1 MNLMT
6 WLTGKTLAELVK
18 KGQLI
23 PPEIKL
29 PVYPA
34 SHYKKNWYEQGIPH
48 GGVIGLTAITMTMTW
63 IVSINMVIAQFELHN
78 KKHLEL
84 VFFLA
89 VGYIAFLTPSN
100 QLLLKGRMSGVI
112 IYRYALLLAII
123 SVTLATFCTLSS
135 VFMGEFHEV
144 LLLLFSWSLLLFS
157 RLQMNTSFFSAY
169 VYFYRIKRVV
179 LESENASA

>member
-48 GGVIGLTAITMTMTW
+48 GGVIGLTAIMMTMTW

-112 IYRYALLLAII
+112 AMRYYWPLFPLRWQRSVPCHQYSWASSTKCSCCCLAGHCCFFPAYR
-123 SVTLATFCTLSS
+123 
-135 VFMGEFHEV
+135 
-144 LLLLFSWSLLLFS
+144 
-157 RLQMNTSFFSAY
+157 
-169 VYFYRIKRVV
+169 
-179 LESENASA
+179 

>member
-1 MNLMT
+1 M
-6 WLTGKTLAELVK
+6 
-18 KGQLI
+18 
-23 PPEIKL
+23 
-29 PVYPA
+29 
-34 SHYKKNWYEQGIPH
+34 
-48 GGVIGLTAITMTMTW
+48 MTMTW

-157 RLQMNTSFFSAY
+157 RLQMNTSFSQHMFILPDKTRCAGK
-169 VYFYRIKRVV
+169 RKRVCLNSFRHRPLV
-179 LESENASA
+179 FRPQLLRPALQDQIAHQRQQQGNKIVKHTVREQGGD

>member
-1 MNLMT
+1 MN
-6 WLTGKTLAELVK
+6 
-18 KGQLI
+18 
-23 PPEIKL
+23 
-29 PVYPA
+29 
-34 SHYKKNWYEQGIPH
+34 
-48 GGVIGLTAITMTMTW
+48 
-63 IVSINMVIAQFELHN
+63 
-78 KKHLEL
+78 
-84 VFFLA
+84 
-89 VGYIAFLTPSN
+89 
-100 QLLLKGRMSGVI
+100 GVI

-157 RLQMNTSFFSAY
+157 RLQMNTSFFSTY

>member
-1 MNLMT
+1 M
-6 WLTGKTLAELVK
+6 
-18 KGQLI
+18 
-23 PPEIKL
+23 
-29 PVYPA
+29 YPA

-48 GGVIGLTAITMTMTW
+48 GGVIGLTAIMMTMTW

>member
-23 PPEIKL
+23 PTEIKL

-48 GGVIGLTAITMTMTW
+48 GGVIGLTAIMMTMTW
-63 IVSINMVIAQFELHN
+63 IVSINMVIAQFEPHN

-89 VGYIAFLTPSN
+89 VGYVAFLTPSN

-112 IYRYALLLAII
+112 IYQYALLLAII

-179 LESENASA
+179 LKSENASA

>member
-1 MNLMT
+1 M
-6 WLTGKTLAELVK
+6 
-18 KGQLI
+18 
-23 PPEIKL
+23 
-29 PVYPA
+29 
-34 SHYKKNWYEQGIPH
+34 
-48 GGVIGLTAITMTMTW
+48 MTMTW

-84 VFFLA
+84 VFFTA

-144 LLLLFSWSLLLFS
+144 LLLLFSWSLLLFP
-157 RLQMNTSFFSAY
+157 LTDEYVFFSAY

>member
-1 MNLMT
+1 M
-6 WLTGKTLAELVK
+6 
-18 KGQLI
+18 I
-23 PPEIKL
+23 
-29 PVYPA
+29 
-34 SHYKKNWYEQGIPH
+34 
-48 GGVIGLTAITMTMTW
+48 
-63 IVSINMVIAQFELHN
+63 
-78 KKHLEL
+78 
-84 VFFLA
+84 
-89 VGYIAFLTPSN
+89 
-100 QLLLKGRMSGVI
+100 GVI

-157 RLQMNTSFFSAY
+157 RLQMNTSFFSEY

>member
-1 MNLMT
+1 M
-6 WLTGKTLAELVK
+6 
-18 KGQLI
+18 
-23 PPEIKL
+23 
-29 PVYPA
+29 
-34 SHYKKNWYEQGIPH
+34 
-48 GGVIGLTAITMTMTW
+48 MTMTW
-63 IVSINMVIAQFELHN
+63 VVSINMVIAQFELHN

>member
-48 GGVIGLTAITMTMTW
+48 GGVIGLTAIMMTMTW

-112 IYRYALLLAII
+112 IYRYALLLPLFPLRWQR
-123 SVTLATFCTLSS
+123 SVPCHQYSWVSLTKCSCCCLAGHCC
-135 VFMGEFHEV
+135 
-144 LLLLFSWSLLLFS
+144 
-157 RLQMNTSFFSAY
+157 FFPAY
-169 VYFYRIKRVV
+169 R
-179 LESENASA
+179 

>member
-48 GGVIGLTAITMTMTW
+48 GGVIGLTAIMMTMTW

-100 QLLLKGRMSGVI
+100 QLLLKGRMIPLCAIAGHYFRYVGNVLYPVI
-112 IYRYALLLAII
+112 SIHGR
-123 SVTLATFCTLSS
+123 VP
-135 VFMGEFHEV
+135 
-144 LLLLFSWSLLLFS
+144 
-157 RLQMNTSFFSAY
+157 RSAPAA
-169 VYFYRIKRVV
+169 V
-179 LESENASA
+179 

>member
-1 MNLMT
+1 MSLMT
-6 WLTGKTLAELVK
+6 WLTGKTLAELAK

-23 PPEIKL
+23 PSEIKL

-48 GGVIGLTAITMTMTW
+48 GGVIGLTAIMMTMTW
-63 IVSINMVIAQFELHN
+63 LVSINMVIARFDLHN
-78 KKHLEL
+78 KNHLEL

-100 QLLLKGRMSGVI
+100 QLLLKGKRSGVI
-112 IYRYALLLAII
+112 IYQYALLLAII

-135 VFMGEFHEV
+135 VFMGEFNEV
-144 LLLLFSWSLLLFS
+144 LPLLFTWSLLLSS
-157 RLQMNTSFFSAY
+157 RLQMNTSFFSTY
-169 VYFYRIKRVV
+169 IYFYRIKRVV

>member
-34 SHYKKNWYEQGIPH
+34 SHYKNWYEQGIPH
-48 GGVIGLTAITMTMTW
+48 GGVIGLTAIMMTMTW

-84 VFFLA
+84 VFFTA

-100 QLLLKGRMSGVI
+100 QLLLKGRMSG
-112 IYRYALLLAII
+112 
-123 SVTLATFCTLSS
+123 
-135 VFMGEFHEV
+135 
-144 LLLLFSWSLLLFS
+144 LLFTAMRYYWSLFPLRWQRS
-157 RLQMNTSFFSAY
+157 VPCHQYSWASFTKCSCCCLAGHCCFFPAY
-169 VYFYRIKRVV
+169 R
-179 LESENASA
+179 